1 MQECGAAVE
10 RWIEIPAPGGKPGDL
25 EVAGAFVQAQR
36 ADVTPRLASLAACL
50 AGLVFAI
57 LLFGA
62 ADRAEAHASFLA
74 SDPAAGLVTGEPPR
88 TVVLRFNEPVVLTSA
103 RLTTPSGERFD
114 LPLSSPAAAA
124 HALAVPPQSEQG
136 TYSLSWRVVSEDGHP
151 VGGAFVY
158 SVGRVSATLAVE
170 AETPLAVRVLLWLS
184 RLMTACGA
192 TFGVGGAAVLAFLAG
207 NRGAAS
213 ASRRT
218 IDWALATGAL
228 GAAVSIGLQG
238 LDAKG
243 ISLAGLTDVAT
254 WTTALV
260 QTTWGTSALL
270 NIAAVSAAALSGRRG
285 SEVAS
290 RVLAG
295 AAVAAVGAAFAT
307 SGHAATA
314 PPETLSR
321 LVVVLHAVAVTF
333 WLGALPALLLEARAG
348 GAGGEVLLRR
358 FTQVIPYGL
367 VLLFGSGLALAL
379 LQFRAPADLWTT
391 AYGRVF
397 ILKFA
402 LFAGMLALAAA
413 NRASFAPA
421 ALAGSAAGRRRL
433 VVSIAGETALAFGV
447 LGVAGL
453 WRFTPP
459 PRAATP
465 GAVFVAM
472 HGEGASGRLSIRPPR
487 AGPVSIVLDDFA
499 LPGGESP
506 WRSR

>member
-1 MQECGAAVE
+1 M
-10 RWIEIPAPGGKPGDL
+10 
-25 EVAGAFVQAQR
+25 
-36 ADVTPRLASLAACL
+36 TPRLASLAACL

-207 NRGAAS
+207 NRGTAS

-321 LVVVLHAVAVTF
+321 TRR
-333 WLGALPALLLEARAG
+333 GPARGRSDLLARSSARA
-348 GAGGEVLLRR
+348 
-358 FTQVIPYGL
+358 
-367 VLLFGSGLALAL
+367 
-379 LQFRAPADLWTT
+379 
-391 AYGRVF
+391 
-397 ILKFA
+397 
-402 LFAGMLALAAA
+402 AA
-413 NRASFAPA
+413 R
-421 ALAGSAAGRRRL
+421 GAGRRRRRRGAAAAL
-433 VVSIAGETALAFGV
+433 HSSHSVRARPAVRVRARARPSAVS
-447 LGVAGL
+447 
-453 WRFTPP
+453 
-459 PRAATP
+459 RARRP
-465 GAVFVAM
+465 LDD
-472 HGEGASGRLSIRPPR
+472 RLRARLHSQVRTVR
-487 AGPVSIVLDDFA
+487 RNAGPRCRQPRVLCARRARRVRCRPAPPGCQHRRRDRACLRRARRRRPVA
-499 LPGGESP
+499 LHASP
-506 WRSR
+506 SRGDARCRVRRDAR